1 VGRFARGWK
10 LTKISWGVL
19 REQPVMLALPLI
31 AAAAEGAVAAGYIL
45 GVTGTTAVSNRN
57 AGHYIALYPLY
68 VVLTL
73 IATFANAVVVALA
86 DARLRG
92 EPISLRDAL
101 HATLGR
107 LPLLIGW
114 SLLSATVGLFLRILE
129 ERLPLAGRIA
139 AMFAGVAWSLAT
151 ILIIPVLVVEGVGP
165 ITAVK
170 HSGRLFKERWGES
183 LSGQA
188 LVGLPV
194 FLACLPFIVA
204 GVALAT
210 VSIIPGVILLAVAIG
225 VMVAFSGALSGIFQT
240 ALYRYATG
248 GDAALAGS
256 AFSGTDMQAAFSSRR
271 RRSTV

>member
-92 EPISLRDAL
+92 EPIDLRQAL

-151 ILIIPVLVVEGVGP
+151 ILIIPVLVVEC
-165 ITAVK
+165 
-170 HSGRLFKERWGES
+170 SRS
-183 LSGQA
+183 
-188 LVGLPV
+188 
-194 FLACLPFIVA
+194 A
-204 GVALAT
+204 GA
-210 VSIIPGVILLAVAIG
+210 
-225 VMVAFSGALSGIFQT
+225 
-240 ALYRYATG
+240 
-248 GDAALAGS
+248 
-256 AFSGTDMQAAFSSRR
+256 SR
-271 RRSTV
+271 